1 MANKIHNIGIAAQ
14 IGAYSDAVE
23 TGSNLRWLL
32 TSGTPGLQMNG
43 DLPSDIA
50 GQTELAWKHILRI
63 LAVVAICAIL
73 ILAAMKPSTFI
84 VERSVSINAPPE
96 KIAPLINDFHSWDTW
111 SPWAKLDPAM
121 KTVYSG
127 APSGV
132 GAIYEWEGNSKV
144 GKGRMEVTSIQPAK
158 TTIKLDFLKPFEGHN
173 TADFVLEPQG
183 SATRVTWVMYGPL
196 NFIPG
201 KLMSVFTTMDKMIGD
216 DFQRGLANLKVAAE
230 K

>member
-1 MANKIHNIGIAAQ
+1 MEPGPLADLKFPQTTPSGYTYLQSQEITMLKFIG
-14 IGAYSDAVE
+14 
-23 TGSNLRWLL
+23 
-32 TSGTPGLQMNG
+32 
-43 DLPSDIA
+43 
-50 GQTELAWKHILRI
+50 I

-132 GAIYEWEGNSKV
+132 GAIYEWEGNGKV
-144 GKGRMEVTSIQPAK
+144 GKGRMHVTSIQPGK
-158 TTIKLDFLKPFEGHN
+158 TSIKLDFLKPFAGRN
-173 TADFVLEPQG
+173 PADFL
-183 SATRVTWVMYGPL
+183 L
-196 NFIPG
+196 
-201 KLMSVFTTMDKMIGD
+201 
-216 DFQRGLANLKVAAE
+216 
-230 K
+230 

>member
-1 MANKIHNIGIAAQ
+1 VQATLSRYTYLQSQEITMLKFIG
-14 IGAYSDAVE
+14 
-23 TGSNLRWLL
+23 
-32 TSGTPGLQMNG
+32 
-43 DLPSDIA
+43 
-50 GQTELAWKHILRI
+50 I
-63 LAVVAICAIL
+63 LAVVAICVIL

-84 VERSVSINAPPE
+84 VERSVSINATPE
-96 KIAPLINDFHSWDTW
+96 KIAPLINDFHSWNIW
-111 SPWAKLDPAM
+111 SPWAKLDPTM

-127 APSGV
+127 APNGV

-158 TTIKLDFLKPFEGHN
+158 TSIKLDFLKPFEGHN
-173 TADFVLEPQG
+173 TADFVLEPEG

-196 NFIPG
+196 TFIPG

-216 DFQRGLANLKVAAE
+216 DFQRGLANLKAAAE